1 MIGGRA
7 QTSNWRTS
15 MPYFGN
21 YETPMD
27 VVRDKSL
34 SLEKKI
40 KVLEQWREDKEA
52 LARASSEGM
61 IGDDRA
67 HILKAIEDAINLL
80 VG

>member
-1 MIGGRA
+1 
-7 QTSNWRTS
+7 

-21 YETPMD
+21 YESPMD

-34 SLEKKI
+34 STEKKI
-40 KVLEQWREDKEA
+40 EVLEQWREDKEA
-52 LARASSEGM
+52 LARASDEGM

-67 HILKAIEDAINLL
+67 HVLKAIENAIALL